1 MDALPFSLPPLNAV
15 LLRGRAEALAALA
28 RAGWRTYATPITL
41 DPERRRLLNIDL
53 TEPEVAFYN
62 GEDLVAV
69 AHLEADRTGRV
80 TLLELTGAS
89 PVQPETIARAL
100 LADAGEPRLR
110 GGAEAR
116 EWVWG
121 PETGSDAAVHGE
133 PVRLWVCA
141 ERAYGDRL
149 WAIASLVRREAP

>member
-1 MDALPFSLPPLNAV
+1 MDALPFSLPPIEAV
-15 LLRGRAEALAALA
+15 LLHGRSEALAALSQ
-28 RAGWRTYATPITL
+28 AGWRSYATPITL
-41 DPERRRLLNIDL
+41 DAERRRLLNIDL
-53 TEPEVAFYN
+53 TEPELAYYR
-62 GEDLVAV
+62 GDELVAV
-69 AHLEADRTGRV
+69 AHLEADQAGRV

-89 PVQPETIARAL
+89 PAPPEAVAAAL
-100 LADAGEPRLR
+100 LADPGEPRLR

-121 PETGSDAAVHGE
+121 PESGSAASVQGE

-149 WAIASLVRREAP
+149 WAIATVVRRG

>member
-1 MDALPFSLPPLNAV
+1 MEALPFSLPPLNAV
-15 LLRGRAEALAALA
+15 LARGRAEALAALA
-28 RAGWRTYATPITL
+28 RAGWRTYVTPITL

-53 TEPEVAFYN
+53 TEPEMAFYS

-69 AHLEADRTGRV
+69 AHVEADRTGYV

-89 PVQPETIARAL
+89 PVRPETLAGAL
-100 LADAGEPRLR
+100 LAEAGEPRLR
-110 GGAEAR
+110 GGADAR

-121 PETGSDAAVHGE
+121 PETGSHATVHGE

-149 WAIASLVRREAP
+149 WAIASVVRREAP